1 MSQDKL
7 RADLEALQ
15 SELKQTTSIDKDER
29 QLLQTLADDIQ
40 TLLSRAEEPSEQY
53 SGLGDQLRDAIAK
66 LEARHPSVTLA
77 MRQVIDSLSFLGI

>member
-7 RADLEALQ
+7 RQDLEALHA
-15 SELKQTTSIDKDER
+15 ELHQTKSVDSDER
-29 QLLQTLADDIQ
+29 QLLETLAEEIQ
-40 TLLSRAEEPSEQY
+40 ALLARGEEQEQY
-53 SGLGDQLRDAIAK
+53 QGLGDQLRDAIAK